1 MSAMQRR
8 ISVKMFSFFKKDI
21 TELKEEQTNFE
32 IELTASVLAYEL
44 ARSDGEIT
52 KDELSILMDE
62 IENIANKVGK
72 DKEEIFKIIKI
83 YSEDSVSFHE
93 FVEDINKNYSKEEK
107 LNLLK
112 FMWKMAYADNKLD
125 VDEER
130 LIRRMADLIRIKDVE
145 VLKLKSLFKPT

>member
-1 MSAMQRR
+1 M
-8 ISVKMFSFFKKDI
+8 KMFSFFKKNI
-21 TELKEEQTNFE
+21 KEPEKEQSSFE

-52 KDELSILMDE
+52 HDELSILMDE
-62 IENIANKVGK
+62 IESIANKVGK

-112 FMWKMAYADNKLD
+112 FMWKIAYADKKLD

-130 LIRRMADLIRIKDVE
+130 LIRRMANLIMIKDVE
-145 VLKLKSLFKPT
+145 VLKLKSLVKPTNI